1 MISMDTTILNYLN
14 SFAGRWMFFD
24 TAVIFKAEYLGW
36 WMLTGLGAFLIY
48 PVYFGRKRFVSTWT
62 FHVQVQMQM
71 VFVALVSAFF
81 SRFFITDL
89 IRFFYSRPRP
99 FETMDI
105 YQLVAHDGGSSFPSG
120 HAAFFFALAAG
131 VFIYYR
137 KWGILF
143 YLFALAMG
151 ISRVIAGIHWP
162 SDILGGAVIGIVS
175 AYLVNY
181 FVLKYK
187 KYSS

>member
-1 MISMDTTILNYLN
+1 MIDMDTTILNYLN
-14 SFAGRWMFFD
+14 SFAGKW
-24 TAVIFKAEYLGW
+24 VILDQMVVFKAEYLGW
-36 WMLTGLGAFLIY
+36 WMLGGLGLFLIISA
-48 PVYFGRKRFVSTWT
+48 YFKNRHPMSSWT
-62 FHVQVQMQM
+62 SDVQVKQM
-71 VFVALVSAFF
+71 VFVALLSAFF

-89 IRFFYSRPRP
+89 VRFFYSRPRP

-151 ISRVIAGIHWP
+151 ISRVIAGVHFP

-175 AYLVNY
+175 AYLVFY
-181 FVLKYK
+181 ITK
-187 KYSS
+187 KYREKSR

>member
-1 MISMDTTILNYLN
+1 MDTAFFNFLNG
-14 SFAGRWMFFD
+14 FGGKWQFFD
-24 TAVIFKAEYLGW
+24 TVVIFKAEYLGW
-36 WMLTGLGAFLIY
+36 WMLAGLGAFLISQ
-48 PVYFGRKRFVSTWT
+48 VYFRRRRFVSTWT
-62 FHVQVQMQM
+62 FHVQVQM
-71 VFVALVSAFF
+71 VLVALVSAFF

-89 IRFFYSRPRP
+89 IRFFYDRPRP

-105 YQLVAHDGGSSFPSG
+105 YQLVAHGAGSSFPSG
-120 HAAFFFALAAG
+120 HAAFFFALATG

-162 SDILGGAVIGIVS
+162 SDILGGAVIGIAS
-175 AYLVNY
+175 AYFVNY
-181 FVLKYK
+181 LFLKYK
-187 KYSS
+187 NRFV